1 MLARRFARK
10 APAQGVRSA
19 ITLCPNGSGQ
29 PIQGCAL
36 SCQPGYHPGAWQHV
50 LGRGSYANG
59 SPTRMW
65 ASMALGSWPVAATAS
80 ADSRHGVQI
89 SKINRT
95 VQATHGMSCVAPPQL
110 RDTLMLRGWC
120 GVGGHR
126 LSVRRPRRL
135 AM

>member
-1 MLARRFARK
+1 
-10 APAQGVRSA
+10 
-19 ITLCPNGSGQ
+19 
-29 PIQGCAL
+29 
-36 SCQPGYHPGAWQHV
+36 
-50 LGRGSYANG
+50 
-59 SPTRMW
+59 MW
-65 ASMALGSWPVAATAS
+65 ASMTLRSWPVAAAAS

-95 VQATHGMSCVAPPQL
+95 VLAKYGMSGVAPPQL
-110 RDTLMLRGWC
+110 RDTLMLHGWC